1 MFKTK
6 IAGKKRV
13 DRKTETENKAEKLA
27 KEMKNNL
34 ELIFEAEEELRIA
47 IRVLNKKAIEL
58 TKLNA
63 LQSRGP
69 VNLEDTLHH
78 NLISQET
85 LNADYNYALEEYR
98 KRFEQEYGSEL
109 QD

>member
-1 MFKTK
+1 MFKSK
-6 IAGKKRV
+6 IAGKK
-13 DRKTETENKAEKLA
+13 KTFQNQKTENKADKLA
-27 KEMKNNL
+27 EEMKNNL
-34 ELIFEAEEELRIA
+34 ELIFRAEEELRIA
-47 IRVLNKKAIEL
+47 IRVLNRKAIEL

-63 LQSRGP
+63 LESRGP
-69 VNLEDTLHH
+69 VNLEDLLHH

-98 KRFEQEYGSEL
+98 KHFEQEYGNEL